1 MTNGERIRSMSDE
14 ELNTFLWRFILW
26 WFKIDALS
34 AFLSKGGAGVMDAEE
49 QRLWLQSQDNTFL
62 EALMKHSEE

>member
-1 MTNGERIRSMSDE
+1 MTNGDRIRKMSDD
-14 ELNTFLWRFILW
+14 ELNKFLW

-49 QRLWLQSQDNTFL
+49 QRLWLQSQNNKFL
-62 EALMKHSEE
+62 EELMNYSGDE

>member
-14 ELNTFLWRFILW
+14 ELNTFLW

-34 AFLSKGGAGVMDAEE
+34 AFFSKGGAGVMDAAE

>member
-1 MTNGERIRSMSDE
+1 MTNAERIRSMSDE
-14 ELNTFLWRFILW
+14 ELNTFLW
-26 WFKIDALS
+26 WFKISEAV
-34 AFLSKGGAGVMDAEE
+34 AFLAKGGAGVMDAEE